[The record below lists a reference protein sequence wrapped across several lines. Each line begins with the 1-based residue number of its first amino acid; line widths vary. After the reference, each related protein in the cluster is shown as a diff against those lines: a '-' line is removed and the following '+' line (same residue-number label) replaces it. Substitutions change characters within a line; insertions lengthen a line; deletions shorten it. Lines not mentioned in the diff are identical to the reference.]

1 MPGLGKYKKGAKFTL
16 KSGNN
21 PAFKMMAG
29 ESPITSPANMNNF
42 GIGKGTSPLEQLAD
56 PDEQAKNVKE
66 WKEWALSS
74 QSPKEDPEAKAKE
87 AAKAA
92 KKAKLGAAGRNLAE
106 IFMGGIHNVYGN
118 PSKTTKTS
126 EFDEEKAYKR
136 WAKEKSDKETMTL
149 AQQIIADDKKK
160 SQIKKA

>member
-16 KSGNN
+16 KSGNK
-21 PAFKMMAG
+21 PAFKMIAG
-29 ESPITSPANMNNF
+29 ESPITSPANMNSF
-42 GIGKGTSPLEQLAD
+42 GVGKGTSPY
-56 PDEQAKNVKE
+56 
-66 WKEWALSS
+66 
-74 QSPKEDPEAKAKE
+74 KAVD
-87 AAKAA
+87 
-92 KKAKLGAAGRNLAE
+92 KAKLGAAGRNLAE